1 MMVLGAMAVMN
12 SGCDEFIFNPIQNG
26 GWESPPAPMVP
37 DDGDEVDDDDV
48 DDVDDGA
55 SAVHVIA
62 LRGSDV
68 VPGSLPFTG
77 SPPPWETP
85 DALVLYFSNA
95 VEQCA
100 QPVIDL
106 KVGVNCDKAGTW
118 QFILT
123 IPPELNKPGLID
135 LSAMHIPFS
144 KSVILSGCGGGGG
157 SGPGHWGTLEI
168 VSSDETSLFVKVRG
182 AGDQHWPVDG
192 DYTVQRCGT

>member
-1 MMVLGAMAVMN
+1 MKRWLMVLGAMAVMN

-26 GWESPPAPMVP
+26 GWESPPGPVVP
-37 DDGDEVDDDDV
+37 DDGDEEEDDDVDDDDV

-55 SAVHVIA
+55 SGIHAIA
-62 LRGSDV
+62 Q
-68 VPGSLPFTG
+68 
-77 SPPPWETP
+77 ETP
-85 DALVLYFSNA
+85 EGLVLYFSNA

-106 KVGVNCDKAGTW
+106 KVGVNCDKAGIW

-135 LSAMHIPFS
+135 LHAMQIFFS
-144 KSVILSGCGGGGG
+144 KSVIFSNCGGG
-157 SGPGHWGTLEI
+157 SGGGIGHWGTLEI

-192 DYTVQRCGT
+192 DHTVQRCGT

>member
-12 SGCDEFIFNPIQNG
+12 SGCEEIVFNPIQNG
-26 GWESPPAPMVP
+26 GWGSPPAPMVP

-55 SAVHVIA
+55 SAVQVIA

-68 VPGSLPFTG
+68 VPGSLYFTG

-100 QPVIDL
+100 QPVFDL
-106 KVGVNCDKAGTW
+106 EAGVDCDKAGTW
-118 QFILT
+118 QFILL
-123 IPPELNKPGLID
+123 IPPELNEPGLID

-144 KSVILSGCGGGGG
+144 KTVFFSGCGGASG
-157 SGPGHWGTLEI
+157 SGPGHEGTLEI

-182 AGDQHWPVDG
+182 AGDENWPVDG
-192 DYTVQRCGT
+192 DHTVQRCGT

>member
-1 MMVLGAMAVMN
+1 MKRWMMVLGAMAVMN
-12 SGCDEFIFNPIQNG
+12 SGCEEIVFNPIQNG
-26 GWESPPAPMVP
+26 GWDGPPAPV
-37 DDGDEVDDDDV
+37 VLDDDD
-48 DDVDDGA
+48 DADDGA
-55 SAVHVIA
+55 SAVHAIA

-68 VPGSLPFTG
+68 VPGSLYFTS

-106 KVGVNCDKAGTW
+106 EPGVDCDKAGTW
-118 QFILT
+118 QFILM
-123 IPPELNKPGLID
+123 IPPELNEPGLID

-144 KSVILSGCGGGGG
+144 KTVLFSPCGGAGG
-157 SGPGHWGTLEI
+157 SGPGHQGTLEI

-182 AGDQHWPVDG
+182 AGDENWPVDG